1 MMRNAISFSMTY
13 NYIKRFI
20 FKLFLIISF
29 NNKKYKDLQ
38 IKKEDD
44 HSIDSYLND
53 INVIIDSSIKEI
65 IDYFKEFNDYL
76 NEIKNTISLGNEY
89 NFLGEKID

>member
-1 MMRNAISFSMTY
+1 MNE
-13 NYIKRFI
+13 IKIRRAT
-20 FKLFLIISF
+20 
-29 NNKKYKDLQ
+29 
-38 IKKEDD
+38 
-44 HSIDSYLND
+44 LND